1 MSQQPQAKIKIT
13 WGGYVNIELTGQQWG
28 KVQQSLK
35 KSSIE
40 ACFSALVE
48 IAVSAGF
55 KVTLDKP
62 ENVYRISV
70 SNITD
75 VFGDGKQYTMQAGSI
90 DLHEALAATI
100 EKFHIW
106 TKLPPAE
113 LPLVGTMRE
122 RF

>member
-1 MSQQPQAKIKIT
+1 MSGNASAKIKIV
-13 WGGYVNIELTGQQWG
+13 WGGYVNIELTAQQWG

-35 KSSIE
+35 KSSID
-40 ACFSALVE
+40 ACFVALVE
-48 IAVSAGF
+48 VAVAAGF

-62 ENVYRISV
+62 ENVYRLSV

-90 DLHEALAATI
+90 DLHEALAATL
-100 EKFHIW
+100 EKFTIW
-106 TKLPPAE
+106 TKLKPDE
-113 LPLVGTMRE
+113 LPLVGSMRE